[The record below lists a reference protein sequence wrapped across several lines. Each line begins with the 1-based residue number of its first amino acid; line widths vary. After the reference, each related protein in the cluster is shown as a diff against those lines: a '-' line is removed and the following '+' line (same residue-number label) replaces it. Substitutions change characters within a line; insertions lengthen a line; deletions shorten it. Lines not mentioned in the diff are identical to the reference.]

1 MANPP
6 PNVGQSYFWGTGVSQ
21 PQNMGYYSVPPPN
34 FPPPNFSQP
43 PPSYNIPV
51 STLPENKGANFIPP
65 YHAMGT
71 CYQNEVSNS
80 YDVPYQTPTEL
91 QCNNQNYG
99 MSNYSQPVSNFNT
112 NWDDG
117 SAYHNSDNAEWKS
130 NNYSSDWNKPQNS
143 KNSWYET
150 NKVQEDDRKS
160 SYVKFNDSSKNK
172 RFEWRYRDK
181 EPPNSYSTSKR
192 RSRSPQ
198 NRSRE
203 SRSSR
208 SPYRSRHD
216 SQREKYSKYTK
227 NRSVS
232 RERLHCEEDSDR
244 RSIHRKNNL
253 HTSRSQ
259 RSYISY
265 RSRKRSRSQDSYSSR
280 TASPNNNPPIN
291 RDRTERELL
300 LEKYRY
306 LSNIVHL

>member
-99 MSNYSQPVSNFNT
+99 MSNYSQPVNNFNT
-112 NWDDG
+112 IWDDG

-130 NNYSSDWNKPQNS
+130 NNYSFDWNKPQNS
-143 KNSWYET
+143 KYSWYET
-150 NKVQEDDRKS
+150 NNVQEDDRKS
-160 SYVKFNDSSKNK
+160 SYVKFNDYPKNK
-172 RFEWRYRDK
+172 SFEWRYRDK
-181 EPPNSYSTSKR
+181 EPSNSYSTIKR

-208 SPYRSRHD
+208 SPNRSRHD
-216 SQREKYSKYTK
+216 SQREKYSKYPK

-232 RERLHCEEDSDR
+232 RERLYCEEDSDR

-259 RSYISY
+259 GSYISY

-280 TASPNNNPPIN
+280 TDSPNNNPPIN